1 MRWVRSILVL
11 GGALVGLA
19 QPAGAALVTWVFGG
33 TVGYFLDSHGVLDG
47 SVGTGTPFDASIT
60 YETDLVDAVPADPT
74 VGDYH
79 QSVPPGALV
88 AHVGS
93 YTIAVPMMRIIVYD
107 DYVYMAQP
115 AYDQIDFNTS
125 APFSF
130 PGVSG
135 AQIDQADI
143 GLLGTDTSALSS
155 DAPPPS
161 PPALSAFDPSSRF
174 FTLLGCIEAET
185 SSGYCNTDSI
195 EISAHLT
202 SLPEPAEALRGG
214 VAAVALAGLA
224 ARRRSRSRER

>member
-1 MRWVRSILVL
+1 MRSVRSILVL

-33 TVGYFLDSHGVLDG
+33 TVGFFLDSHGVLDG

-60 YETDLVDAVPADPT
+60 Y
-74 VGDYH
+74 
-79 QSVPPGALV
+79 

-107 DYVYMAQP
+107 DYVYMAEP

-143 GLLGTDTSALSS
+143 GLLGADTGALSS
-155 DAPPPS
+155 DAPPAS
-161 PPALSAFDPSSRF
+161 PPALAGFEASSRF
-174 FTLLGCIEAET
+174 FSLLGCIDTET

-202 SLPEPAEALRGG
+202 SLPEPAEDSTGG
-214 VAAVALAGLA
+214 LAAVALAGLA

>member
-1 MRWVRSILVL
+1 MRSVRSILVL

-33 TVGYFLDSHGVLDG
+33 TVGFFLDSHGVLDG

-60 YETDLVDAVPADPT
+60 YETDLVDGVPADPT

-79 QSVPPGALV
+79 QSVPPGAFV

-107 DYVYMAQP
+107 DYVYMAEP

-143 GLLGTDTSALSS
+143 GLLGADTGALSS
-155 DAPPPS
+155 DAPPAS
-161 PPALSAFDPSSRF
+161 PPALAGFEASSRF
-174 FTLLGCIEAET
+174 FSLLGCIDTET